1 MRLCGLNPG
10 FVVSFGV
17 MFPVTVRS
25 PLIVTGHSMS
35 GISDAK
41 TVTDPIE
48 PARHS
53 FSSEASVANVC
64 VSFTHRADNVRVP
77 ADAVPF
83 IRSNTVPDR
92 FDTIMEASWKL
103 QTFLLLISFDI
114 LTEVPPTAS
123 VPRIWNDTL
132 FCCVSAIKNRLILLV
147 FWFYVVC
154 DLSVHECGLECHVLS
169 DSDS

>member
-1 MRLCGLNPG
+1 MNPG

-17 MFPVTVRS
+17 IFPVTVRS

-41 TVTDPIE
+41 TVTDPID

-53 FSSEASVANVC
+53 FSSEESVANVC
-64 VSFTHRADNVRVP
+64 VSFIPRYESVRVP

-92 FDTIMEASWKL
+92 FDTIIEASWKL

-114 LTEVPPTAS
+114 LTEFPPTAS
-123 VPRIWNDTL
+123 VPRIWNVTL
-132 FCCVSAIKNRLILLV
+132 FCCVSAIKKRLILLV
-147 FWFYVVC
+147 FWFYVVG
-154 DLSVHECGLECHVLS
+154 DFSLYKCGLECHILS